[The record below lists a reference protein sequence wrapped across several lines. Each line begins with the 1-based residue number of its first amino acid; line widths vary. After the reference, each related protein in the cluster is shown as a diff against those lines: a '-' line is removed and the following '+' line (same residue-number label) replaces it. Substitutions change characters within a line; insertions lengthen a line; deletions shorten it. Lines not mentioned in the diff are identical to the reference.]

1 MIEAPF
7 TFPTD
12 SSDAIDLAV
21 EAWLPDTEVVAAIV
35 VAHGMG
41 EHARRYRRLA
51 ESLTAAGWAVYA
63 PDHRGHGR
71 DRRERKK
78 SLGDLGPGE
87 WDGVVERPRPPVDR
101 RGGPAPFRSLPLVLL
116 GHSMGS
122 FAAQQYVLDHSDRL
136 AGLVLT
142 GTTAVDQIAAALD
155 PTQPADLSVFNA
167 AFEPARTESDWLSR
181 DEAEVDLYIA
191 DPYCGFGLDAA
202 STGSLAEAAP
212 RLGDQSVIDG
222 VLDGL
227 PIHIVS
233 GQEDPLALG
242 GAFVEMVAD
251 RYRQAGAE
259 VTVVLYEGA
268 RHEVFNET
276 NRDEVTAELLAW
288 LGALT

>member
-7 TFPTD
+7 TFP
-12 SSDAIDLAV
+12 SDGTDLAV
-21 EAWLPDTEVVAAIV
+21 ESWLPDAEVVAVIV

-51 ESLTAAGWAVYA
+51 EALTADGWAVYA

-71 DRRERKK
+71 TAGGTDA
-78 SLGDLGPGE
+78 LGDLGPQG
-87 WDGVVERPRPPVDR
+87 WDGLVGDLARLVDEVARRHPR
-101 RGGPAPFRSLPLVLL
+101 LPLVLL

-142 GTTAVDQIAAALD
+142 GTTAVDQIAGALD

-167 AFEPARTESDWLSR
+167 AFEPARTEADWLSR
-181 DEAEVDLYIA
+181 DEAEVDLYVA
-191 DPYCGFGLDAA
+191 DPYCGFGLDAP
-202 STGSLAEAAP
+202 STGSLADAAP
-212 RLGDQSVIDG
+212 RLGDQSAIDG
-222 VLDGL
+222 VRDGL
-227 PIHIVS
+227 AIHIVS

-259 VTVVLYEGA
+259 VSVVLYEGA

>member
-21 EAWLPDTEVVAAIV
+21 EAWLPDSEVVAAIV

-71 DRRERKK
+71 SAANVE
-78 SLGDLGPGE
+78 SLGDLGPQG
-87 WDGVVERPRPPVDR
+87 WDGLVDDLGRLIDEVAR
-101 RGGPAPFRSLPLVLL
+101 RHPGLPLVLL

-136 AGLVLT
+136 TGLVLT

-222 VLDGL
+222 VVDGL
-227 PIHIVS
+227 PIHLVS

>member
-1 MIEAPF
+1 MIDAPF
-7 TFPTD
+7 NLPADGTD
-12 SSDAIDLAV
+12 GTDVAV
-21 EAWLPDTEVVAAIV
+21 EAWLPDGDVVAAIV

-51 ESLTAAGWAVYA
+51 EALTAAGWAVYA
-63 PDHRGHGR
+63 PDQRGHGR
-71 DRRERKK
+71 TAVSIEA
-78 SLGDLGPGE
+78 LGDLGPGG
-87 WDGVVERPRPPVDR
+87 WDGLVDDLGRLVDEVSR
-101 RGGPAPFRSLPLVLL
+101 RHPGLPLVLL

-122 FAAQQYVLDHSDRL
+122 FVAQQYVLDRSDRL
-136 AGLVLT
+136 TGLVLT
-142 GTTAVDQIAAALD
+142 GTTAVDQIAGALD

-181 DEAEVDLYIA
+181 DEAEVDRYIA
-191 DPYCGFGLDAA
+191 DPYCGFGLDAG

-212 RLGDQSVIDG
+212 RLGDQTAIDG
-222 VLDGL
+222 VRDGL
-227 PIHIVS
+227 PIHLVS
-233 GQEDPLALG
+233 GQDDPLALG

-288 LGALT
+288 LDGLR